1 MISNAVE
8 HSRGANAS
16 LLVNGSVDPPSF
28 LAGSFKDVEQ
38 TYERLATQEARR
50 SFFES
55 GMTRIDRNLPGSW
68 ARLYWFLDLCRREQW
83 FWKEKG
89 YSSFEDYWE
98 EQGKFAFTEIGKL
111 ETMFHFAKTA
121 CPELFDLSQKEAEFL
136 WNSLARRSTTN
147 LRRANGRKPKGAADL
162 LFPELDYDS
171 QSDEFQRGYQSN
183 CGRSAIRRFRQ
194 LKKSHPTI
202 AKEVLE
208 GKFVRT
214 VKGKTYPDLAAA
226 EKKAGTYK
234 PRTKTTKS
242 ERVAGKLTGLSS
254 ADLDALWEAL
264 DGPAKRRLRSL
275 TKRR

>member
-16 LLVNGSVDPPSF
+16 LLANGSVDPLSF
-28 LAGSFKDVEQ
+28 LAASFKDVQQ
-38 TYERLATQEARR
+38 TYERLATREARR

-68 ARLYWFLDLCRREQW
+68 ARLYWFLDLCRRERW

-89 YSSFEDYWE
+89 FSSFEAYWE
-98 EQGKFAFTEIGKL
+98 KQGKFAFNEISKL
-111 ETMFHFAKTA
+111 ETMFNFAKTA

-136 WNSLARRSTTN
+136 WDSLARHSKIN
-147 LRRANGRKPKGAADL
+147 LRRANGQKIKKAAGL

-171 QSDEFQRGYQSN
+171 QSDDFQRGYQSN

-194 LKKSHPTI
+194 LKKTHPTI
-202 AKEVLE
+202 AKQVLE
-208 GKFVRT
+208 GKFVR
-214 VKGKTYPDLAAA
+214 KFRGKTLPDLAAA
-226 EKKAGTYK
+226 EKAAGTYR

-242 ERVAGKLTGLSS
+242 ERVAGKLTELSTT
-254 ADLDALWEAL
+254 DLDALWEAL
-264 DGPAKRRLRSL
+264 DGRAKRRLRSL
-275 TKRR
+275 IKRR